1 MRPQLA
7 RQGLIF
13 VLWCGIKTLMRKTL
27 LFVPGGFLLMA
38 LAGCSSAPPA
48 PTVDLA
54 AEEAKIR
61 EAEATDMKSW
71 AAKDVDKI
79 LAFYADDATLMT
91 PGVPAMKGKDAMRPV
106 LKTMMADPNL
116 KLDFSAQRVEVAKSG
131 DVAFSQGTY
140 QMVVTDP
147 KTKKPV
153 TDKGSYVTGYKKQA
167 DGSWKAVSDI
177 NESEVPPPGAN

>member
-1 MRPQLA
+1 
-7 RQGLIF
+7 
-13 VLWCGIKTLMRKTL
+13 MRKTWQ
-27 LFVPGGFLLMA
+27 FVTGGFLLLL
-38 LAGCSSAPPA
+38 LAGCNTTPPA
-48 PTVDLA
+48 PAVDLA

-61 EAEATDMKSW
+61 DAEATDMKSW

-91 PGVPAMKGKDAMRPV
+91 PGVPAMKGKDAMRSM
-106 LKTMMADPNL
+106 LKTMVADPNL
-116 KLDFSAQRVEVAKSG
+116 KLEFGAQRVEVAKSG

-140 QMVVTDP
+140 TLVVTDP
-147 KTKKPV
+147 KTKKPI

-177 NESEVPPPGAN
+177 NESEVPTPGSN